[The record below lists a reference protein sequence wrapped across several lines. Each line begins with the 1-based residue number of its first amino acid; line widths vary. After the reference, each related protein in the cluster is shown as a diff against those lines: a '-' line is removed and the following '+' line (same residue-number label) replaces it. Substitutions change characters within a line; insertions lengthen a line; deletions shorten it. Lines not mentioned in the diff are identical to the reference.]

1 MDDSCMSYQNW
12 NDDSQLIKE
21 SQELSEGS
29 NNSLEASDLERSMR
43 KNNGRSRG
51 GRQRGNKVYYFD
63 SNDEMFCG
71 SEVSFTGDEVDE
83 DSNKDRTKSIAE
95 LQETGDSGNNGGN
108 RKPLHMGSKHY

>member
-1 MDDSCMSYQNW
+1 MNESRLSFHNW

-51 GRQRGNKVYYFD
+51 GRHRGNKVYYFD

-71 SEVSFTGDEVDE
+71 SEVSFTQGEVDA
-83 DSNKDRTKSIAE
+83 DSVRSRIKNSF
-95 LQETGDSGNNGGN
+95 GGA
-108 RKPLHMGSKHY
+108 